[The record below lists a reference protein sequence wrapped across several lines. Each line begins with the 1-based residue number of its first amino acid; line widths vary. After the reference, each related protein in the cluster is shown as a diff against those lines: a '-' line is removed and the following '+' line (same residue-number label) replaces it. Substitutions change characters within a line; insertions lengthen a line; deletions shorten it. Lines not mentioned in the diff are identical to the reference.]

1 MIIECIWWGKRPRT
15 AHTILKE
22 KNKDRGL
29 ILPNSKTYYEV
40 MTIKTVWNC
49 WKIKKKQQQQPSN
62 LFYKGAKAIWWNKD
76 NFFNKSCWNKWISAC
91 KKKRKKKVNLDTNL
105 IPFTNINSKYITD
118 LNLTCK
124 TMRVLE
130 DNMGEIS
137 YDFENGNYFLDTTL
151 KKWSMEEIIDKLD
164 FIESKNI
171 LWKRISRKLKDKTQ
185 I

>member
-1 MIIECIWWGKRPRT
+1 MYMVRQKTQNSPHNTEREEQRQRT
-15 AHTILKE
+15 DSTQLQDLLWSYDNQDSMKLLK
-22 KNKDRGL
+22 DL
-29 ILPNSKTYYEV
+29 
-40 MTIKTVWNC
+40 
-49 WKIKKKQQQQPSN
+49 KKKQQQPSN

-91 KKKRKKKVNLDTNL
+91 KKKKKKKVNLDTNL

>member
-40 MTIKTVWNC
+40 MIIKTVWNC
-49 WKIKKKQQQQPSN
+49 WKIKKNNNNNQV
-62 LFYKGAKAIWWNKD
+62 
-76 NFFNKSCWNKWISAC
+76 ISFTKEQRPYDGTKIISLTNRAGTNEYLLA
-91 KKKRKKKVNLDTNL
+91 KKKKKKVNLDTNL